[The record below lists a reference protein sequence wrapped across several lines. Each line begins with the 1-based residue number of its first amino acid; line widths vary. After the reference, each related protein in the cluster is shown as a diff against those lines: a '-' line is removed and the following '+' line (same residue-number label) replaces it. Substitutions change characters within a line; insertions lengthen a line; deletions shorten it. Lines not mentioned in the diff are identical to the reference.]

1 MKLTK
6 LELKNY
12 KSHKHYTA
20 LFNGNTIIQGNKGSG
35 KTSLRDAF
43 YWVMTGSLVD
53 DPTPVDEN
61 GQIINHLTIS
71 AEVTFDTGLVLK
83 VESAQRW
90 SKDVLKANHNM
101 TYFVGGT
108 PMIKRDY
115 DNELE
120 KHFGTLEQRKIMLDP
135 TWFAYGD
142 GLAIGGKTRKTAI
155 QRRRE
160 IVIGIANAGNLEDE
174 IAQNEEQAKQAKYAI
189 SQLKKELDDANAGI
203 ESLHNAKVDTQ
214 HLNVATLKDEI
225 LGLEQEKT
233 DIVAAMNSV
242 STDDTL
248 LKAYRDTQLAFD
260 EAKAKYSLDY
270 SKRLEQAQKPLQ
282 EYMNTK
288 QALQNEYS
296 KLEYENRQ
304 LAEHERT
311 LIREIDNLK
320 EARENAL
327 AEYKELQANVYSP
340 ESVTCQCCG
349 QVLPPEKLRE
359 HEARFNQD
367 RSSRLERI
375 VNYGKEI
382 AHDLAHYELE
392 LSKLAKPHDLSTL
405 KNEIDSLVEPTPE
418 LVVAFEETEEHDKLL
433 QAVMDARRKYQQGTQ
448 DDAKDFYEQAIANIN
463 VKINELQLDLNKFG
477 TNEHLDKEIAAK
489 GIELGEIADRL
500 DAQEE
505 LLEQANNFVRQT
517 LNKLENTIRDKFVD
531 IRFKMFDYTLDGTQ
545 KDTCITYGKTD
556 VGYIPWESLSGG
568 QKRSATIN
576 LANAFA
582 KAWGIELPL
591 WIDDTQ
597 IYNEDELKAIPQL
610 IRITEVPHKALEVV

>member
-1 MKLTK
+1 MLKK

-12 KSHKHYTA
+12 KSHKHYVA
-20 LFNGNTIIQGNKGSG
+20 EFNGNAIIQGNKGSG

-43 YWVMTGSLVD
+43 YWVMTGTMVD
-53 DPTPVDEN
+53 DPTPVDSD

-71 AEVTFDTGLVLK
+71 AEATFGTGLTLK
-83 VESAQRW
+83 IESAQRW

-101 TYFVGGT
+101 TYFINGT

-120 KHFGTLEQRKIMLDP
+120 KYFGTLEQRKIMLDP

-242 STDDTL
+242 STDDAL

-288 QALQNEYS
+288 QELQNQYA

-327 AEYKELQANVYSP
+327 KEYHELQANVYSP

-367 RSSRLERI
+367 RSSKLERI
-375 VNYGKEI
+375 VNYGKEV
-382 AHDLAHYELE
+382 AHDLTHYEFE
-392 LSKLAKPHDLSTL
+392 LSKLEKPHNLDDLV
-405 KNEIDSLVEPTPE
+405 NQINGLVEPTPE
-418 LVVAFEETEEHDKLL
+418 VVVAFEDTEEHNTLL
-433 QAVMDARRKYQQGTQ
+433 QAIMDARRKYQKGLQE
-448 DDAKDFYEQAIANIN
+448 DAKDIYEQAIVNIN
-463 VKINELQLDLNKFG
+463 AKINELQLDLNKFG

-576 LANAFA
+576 LANAFR
-582 KAWGIELPL
+582 KAWEIELPL

-597 IYNEDELKAIPQL
+597 IYSEDELKAEMQL
-610 IRITEVPHKALEVV
+610 IRITEVPHKELVVK